1 MKGAADTYQGRGLI
15 ADPIHQYIV
24 YTRPGVVPGES
35 TEQDLIDTPWVQR
48 LRRVPQLQSARWVF
62 PAAEHSRF
70 QHSLGAMHLAGR
82 FAQQLY
88 PSLRAI
94 FPDAPSGALIEE
106 LLRMAGLLHDVGH
119 GPFGHFF
126 DDNFLVDYDLTHE
139 LLGQRII
146 REELADVLRGLRRS
160 PTGVFAD
167 GERIDPEWI
176 CYLMGKSYTHPLES
190 HPKWLPFLKPLLSGV
205 FTADNMDYVLRDSY
219 MCGIAVGPIDVQR
232 IMYYSFF
239 SEKGLTL
246 NRAGLGAFVMFLNAR
261 FYMYTNVYY
270 HRTTRGIDLHLKEIF
285 RDTMRIAF
293 PYDLRKELH
302 PYLHLT
308 EWTLLEEVGRWHDA
322 DDAERRALGVEW
334 RHVLDR
340 RLKWRMSHEVVLDL
354 FEQRRGHA
362 FLEADEVEKRVR
374 TFLPASLKSVPF
386 KIDMALQDPRPLNP
400 LKMGD
405 RQIYVYDAASQKVSE
420 EPLTEIL
427 KYLPGKVAQC
437 RIFATS
443 HEHDAALAAALERAL
458 GEAPP
463 SIVTN
468 V

>member
-24 YTRPGVVPGES
+24 YTRPGGIPGEA

-70 QHSLGAMHLAGR
+70 QHSLGAMHLSGR

-88 PSLRAI
+88 PSLRAV
-94 FPDAPSGALIEE
+94 FADAPSAPLIEE

-146 REELADVLRGLRRS
+146 REELADTLRGLRRS
-160 PTGVFAD
+160 PSGAFDAD
-167 GERIDPEWI
+167 EQIDPEWI
-176 CYLMGKSYTHPLES
+176 CYLMGKTYTHPLES

-293 PYDLRKELH
+293 PYDLRKDLH

-308 EWTLLEEVGRWHDA
+308 EWTLLEEVERWHDA
-322 DDAERRALGVEW
+322 DDAERRALGLEW

-340 RLKWRMSHEVVLDL
+340 RLKWRMSGEEVLDQ
-354 FEQRRGHA
+354 FEARKGQS
-362 FLEADEVEKRVR
+362 FLHPDEVEKRVKS
-374 TFLPASLKSVPF
+374 FLPARLRDVPF

-405 RQIYVYDAASQKVSE
+405 RQIYVFDAATGSVSE
-420 EPLTEIL
+420 EPLSEIL

-437 RIFATS
+437 RIFATN
-443 HEHDAALAAALERAL
+443 HEHDAALALALKRAL
-458 GEAPP
+458 NEEPP

>member
-15 ADPIHQYIV
+15 ADPIHQYIL
-24 YTRPGVVPGES
+24 YTRPGGIPGEA
-35 TEQDLIDTPWVQR
+35 TEQDIIDTPWAQR
-48 LRRVPQLQSARWVF
+48 LRRIPQLQSARWVF

-70 QHSLGAMHLAGR
+70 QHSLGALHLAGR
-82 FAQQLY
+82 LAQQLY

-94 FPDAPSGALIEE
+94 FPDGPSAPLLEE

-126 DDNFLVDYDLTHE
+126 DDNFLIDYDLTHE
-139 LLGQRII
+139 LVGQRII
-146 REELADVLRGLRRS
+146 REELGDIIRNLRRS
-160 PTGVFAD
+160 PTAAFNAD
-167 GERIDPEWI
+167 ERIDPEWI

-190 HPKWLPFLKPLLSGV
+190 HPKWLPHLKPLLSGV

-219 MCGIAVGPIDVQR
+219 MCGVAVGPIDIER
-232 IMYYSFF
+232 IIYYSFF

-246 NRAGLGAFVMFLNAR
+246 DRGGLQAFIMFLNAR

-285 RDTMRIAF
+285 RDTMKLAF

-322 DDAERRALGVEW
+322 DKPEKKSLGVEW
-334 RHVLDR
+334 RQILDR
-340 RLKWRMSHEVVLDL
+340 RLRWRMSHEVVLDL
-354 FEQRRGHA
+354 FEPRLGQG
-362 FLEADEVEKRVR
+362 FLDAETVERRVR
-374 TFLPASLKSVPF
+374 AYLPPSLRDFPF

-405 RQIYVYDAASQKVSE
+405 RQIYVYDASRDKVTA
-420 EPLTEIL
+420 EPLTELL

-437 RIFATS
+437 RIFASS
-443 HEHDAALAAALERAL
+443 HEHDAQLATALERAL
-458 GEAPP
+458 GEEPP